1 MGNSNIPEI
10 FVEALGQI
18 SASNGV
24 LTLNFIGRLPEPNVK
39 DSDSSPQVVKQRVVM
54 PLAALPAAAQL
65 LNQLLGQLEKQNV
78 FQRVGA
84 GPVTMGNDGSV
95 N

>member
-1 MGNSNIPEI
+1 MASSNIPEI
-10 FVEALGQI
+10 FVDALGQV

-24 LTLNFIGRLPEPNVK
+24 LTLNFIGRQPVPNVS
-39 DSDSSPQVVKQRVVM
+39 DSDSTPQVVKQRVVM
-54 PLAALPAAAQL
+54 PLTALSAAAQL
-65 LNQLLGQLEKQNV
+65 LGQLLRQLEKQNV
-78 FQRVGA
+78 FQRVGE